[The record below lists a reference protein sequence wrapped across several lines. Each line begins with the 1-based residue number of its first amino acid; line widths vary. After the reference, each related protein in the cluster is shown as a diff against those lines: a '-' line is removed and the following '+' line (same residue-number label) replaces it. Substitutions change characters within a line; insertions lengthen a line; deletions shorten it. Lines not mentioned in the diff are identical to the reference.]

1 MSFKPIIS
9 FSIAVLCGA
18 GLGSRALLAAG
29 DQPVAPGLQMAF
41 PDLLIVPAQ
50 DTGEG
55 NIGGDDYGGDY
66 DGDSGGGPGIAAPL
80 GPISNAAGVARAV
93 DAATDFCQRVP
104 AEYAIDCLAYEYWEI
119 QKRLPDFGEM
129 AEAKQV
135 LKQTASELKQ
145 LAASNPSRSKPS
157 ARIKS
162 RGPKPRETTRS
173 IVPVD
178 TAKLPE
184 LKLEAARIVNNGAT
198 LLLRATGDSDRKRAQ
213 YQQIAQSMQTGA
225 IFLRS
230 L

>member
-50 DTGEG
+50 ETGEG
-55 NIGGDDYGGDY
+55 NYGGGDY
-66 DGDSGGGPGIAAPL
+66 GGPGIAAPL

-184 LKLEAARIVNNGAT
+184 LKLEAARIINNGAT